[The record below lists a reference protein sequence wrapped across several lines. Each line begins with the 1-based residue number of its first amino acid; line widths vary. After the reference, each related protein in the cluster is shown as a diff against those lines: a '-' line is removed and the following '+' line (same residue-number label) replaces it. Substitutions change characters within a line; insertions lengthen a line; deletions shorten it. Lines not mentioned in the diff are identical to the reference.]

1 MKRLAVGASMIVAL
15 GLALPSVVLA
25 GRNLPLGKYTT
36 TVKTPARLKGI
47 WVLNFVKGGKYTITD
62 NGAVVV
68 RGHFTSTSRI
78 YLSNETGPAAC
89 PQFGVYAWKR
99 AGKTL
104 KFTKVSD
111 PCVGRAVVLGLPFT
125 ATG

>member
-1 MKRLAVGASMIVAL
+1 MKRLAVCISVIAA
-15 GLALPSVVLA
+15 LALPMAVLA
-25 GRNLPLGKYTT
+25 SGALPLGKYQAN
-36 TVKTPARLKGI
+36 VKTPARLKGV
-47 WVLNFVKGGKYTITD
+47 WVLNFMKNGKYTITD

-68 RGHFTSTSRI
+68 HGHFTSTSRI

-99 AGKTL
+99 TGKTL

-111 PCVGRAVVLGLPFT
+111 PCAGRAAVLSLPFT

>member
-1 MKRLAVGASMIVAL
+1 MKRLAVGVLLIAV
-15 GLALPSVVLA
+15 LALPSVVLA
-25 GRNLPLGKYTT
+25 GGTLPLGKYTAH
-36 TVKTPARLKGI
+36 VKTPARLKGV
-47 WVLNFVKGGKYTITD
+47 WVLNFVKGGKYVITD

-68 RGHFTSTSRI
+68 RGHFTSTSRV

-89 PQFGVYAWKR
+89 PQLGVYAWKR
-99 AGKTL
+99 TGKTL

-111 PCVGRAVVLGLPFT
+111 PCAGRAAVLGLPFT

>member
-1 MKRLAVGASMIVAL
+1 MKRFALGASTIAVL
-15 GLALPSVVLA
+15 VFPSVVLA
-25 GRNLPLGKYTT
+25 NENLPLGKYTRN
-36 TVKTPARLKGI
+36 VSSPARLKGL
-47 WVLNFVKGGKYTITD
+47 WTLNFATGGKYTITD

-99 AGKTL
+99 TGKSL
-104 KFTKVSD
+104 AFTKISD
-111 PCVGRAVVLGLPFT
+111 PCAGRAAVLGRPFT

>member
-1 MKRLAVGASMIVAL
+1 M
-15 GLALPSVVLA
+15 
-25 GRNLPLGKYTT
+25 
-36 TVKTPARLKGI
+36 
-47 WVLNFVKGGKYTITD
+47 LNFVKGGKYTITD

-89 PQFGVYAWKR
+89 PQFGVYAWRR

-104 KFTKVSD
+104 TFTKVSD
-111 PCVGRAVVLGLPFT
+111 SCVGRAVVLGLPFT

>member
-1 MKRLAVGASMIVAL
+1 MKRLAVGASMIAAL
-15 GLALPSVVLA
+15 VLPSVVLA

-36 TVKTPARLKGI
+36 TVKTPARLKGT
-47 WVLNFVKGGKYTITD
+47 WVLNFMKGGKYTITD

-68 RGHFTSTSRI
+68 HGHFTSTSRI

-99 AGKTL
+99 VGKTL

-111 PCVGRAVVLGLPFT
+111 PCAGRAAVLSLPFT

>member
-1 MKRLAVGASMIVAL
+1 MRRLAVGASLIAA
-15 GLALPSVVLA
+15 LALPPVVLA
-25 GRNLPLGKYTT
+25 GGSLPLGKYTT
-36 TVKTPARLKGI
+36 NVKTPARLKGV
-47 WVLNFVKGGKYTITD
+47 WVLNFVKGGRYAITD

-89 PQFGVYAWKR
+89 PQFGVYAWR
-99 AGKTL
+99 RTGKTL
-104 KFTKVSD
+104 RFTKVSD
-111 PCVGRAVVLGLPFT
+111 PCAGRAAVLALPFT

>member
-1 MKRLAVGASMIVAL
+1 MKRLAAAALLTGA
-15 GLALPSVVLA
+15 LALAVPAVVLA
-25 GRNLPLGKYTT
+25 GRDLPLGKYVTI
-36 TVKTPARLKGI
+36 VKTPARLKGT
-47 WVLNFVKGGKYTITD
+47 WVLSFMKGGRYTITD
-62 NGAVVV
+62 SGAVVV

-99 AGKTL
+99 VRKTL
-104 KFTKVSD
+104 TLTKVSD
-111 PCVGRAVVLGLPFT
+111 SCAGRAAVLGHPFT

>member
-1 MKRLAVGASMIVAL
+1 MKRLTVGALVITA
-15 GLALPSVVLA
+15 LALPSIVFA
-25 GRNLPLGKYTT
+25 GPNLPLGKYTT

-47 WVLNFVKGGKYTITD
+47 WVLNFAKGGKYTIKD

-68 RGHFTSTSRI
+68 HGHFTSTSRI
-78 YLSNETGPAAC
+78 YFSNETGPAAC
-89 PQFGVYAWKR
+89 PQSGVYAWKR

-104 KFTKVSD
+104 KFTKISD
-111 PCVGRAVVLGLPFT
+111 PCVGRAAVLGHSFT